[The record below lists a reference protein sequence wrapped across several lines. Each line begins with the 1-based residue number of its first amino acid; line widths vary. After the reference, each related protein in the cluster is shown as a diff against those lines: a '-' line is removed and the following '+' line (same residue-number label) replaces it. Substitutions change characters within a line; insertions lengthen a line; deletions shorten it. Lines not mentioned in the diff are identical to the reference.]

1 MSTNDNTMVTN
12 NQSSEQSVNDISN
25 KDTLTV
31 TQHRWNLLDCLD
43 WDKEIPKA
51 AALARIKR
59 DIFNLLKDPPPGIF
73 IVPEPDDITKIH
85 ALIVGPLNT
94 PYQGGFF
101 YFILRCPPD
110 YSIRPPRCLLMTTGN
125 NTVDFHPSLDRNGKI
140 FLSIINTWN
149 EPSWCPA
156 QSLSSLLVSIQSEH
170 QLGDSK
176 RYNEIISHETLRVA
190 VCETLENLDS
200 YPEQFREVM
209 IKQFFKFY
217 DYYILV
223 CTENMDNDD
232 QLMRDPFGRPRGSF
246 HYSSIFTRLEQLKSE
261 LEIIE
266 LSRKE
271 QQPIYSNIQ
280 NIIESSD
287 NRDLTGLSDD
297 ELISDDI
304 FYDVEKYES
313 KNENE
318 KAEDDDDD
326 V

>member
-1 MSTNDNTMVTN
+1 M
-12 NQSSEQSVNDISN
+12 
-25 KDTLTV
+25 
-31 TQHRWNLLDCLD
+31 
-43 WDKEIPKA
+43 
-51 AALARIKR
+51 
-59 DIFNLLKDPPPGIF
+59 
-73 IVPEPDDITKIH
+73 
-85 ALIVGPLNT
+85 
-94 PYQGGFF
+94 
-101 YFILRCPPD
+101 
-110 YSIRPPRCLLMTTGN
+110 RPPRCLLMTTGN

-140 FLSIINTWN
+140 YLSTINTWS

-156 QSLSSLLVSIQSEH
+156 QSLSSLLISIQSLLSQNPYHDEPGFEQER

-190 VCETLENLDS
+190 VCEMLENLDS
-200 YPEQFREVM
+200 CPEQFREIM
-209 IKQFFKFY
+209 IQQFFKFY
-217 DYYILV
+217 DYHILV

-232 QLMRDPFGRPRGSF
+232 QLMRDPFRGRCGSF
-246 HYSSIFTRLEQLKSE
+246 QYSSIFTRLVQLKSE

-271 QQPIYSNIQ
+271 QQPTYSNIQ

-287 NRDLTGLSDD
+287 NRALIGLSDD

-304 FYDVEKYES
+304 FNDVEKYES
-313 KNENE
+313 ENKNE